1 MRLNLALAAGLLGST
16 ASVLIAPAVLA
27 QITEVTAI
35 QVNTQNGGIE
45 VVLETTDGDRPQIFT
60 VNRGNSLVADV
71 INTQLNLPDSN
82 GFLENDPAPGISSI
96 AVTQLDS
103 NSIRVQV
110 DGIGTAP
117 VGQVSQDNGRV
128 VFNFNASAT
137 ASEPTE
143 DIAVDAP
150 PPSIP
155 SPESSPEPIPASPE
169 PSPEVAQQAP
179 APTPEPLF
187 EPRIEIDGLE
197 ARRQDLSN
205 AAPTAL
211 PRAIAPPVGDIA
223 VSALDPSPSTLI
235 LGTNEV
241 IPRLVLR
248 DAPVREVLSL
258 LARAAGLNLAYVDGS
273 DEEGGFG
280 DEGESGADD
289 VTVSL
294 DIENEP
300 IQDVFNYV
308 IRISDVEASRFGR
321 TIFVS
326 PRLPDS
332 ARNTVVRTMRLN
344 QVAATDAVTYL
355 ATLGA
360 ESRLFFQRVNQT
372 FDDNGN
378 LQSETTEVP
387 TVETIEV
394 ESGASPII
402 LKGLGATVDDR
413 LNSITLYGT
422 PRTVQLA
429 MQVLTQLDARQRQ
442 VAVNVKIVDVDL
454 LATENFGTSFSFA
467 LDNDDIFFSNDGGS
481 ASLIYGRNRPPGAA
495 DVSGS
500 VTAPPTIAAP
510 IPEGAEG
517 EPFLDFP
524 PGIAPFNSENPSVV
538 PNTGNVFARPNFGT
552 ADNPFQPG
560 VTEVD
565 DDGFE
570 LSLPGLYQFPSRFLA
585 ALEAQVVNNNAKIL
599 TDPTLI
605 VQEGQAA
612 TVELTQEVV
621 TNITVNR
628 DVTSAGISETT
639 EFELANAGLT
649 LGVIL
654 DRIDDNGF
662 VTLQINP
669 TVTSPT
675 QTFDTGDGEITLLST
690 RNLQSG
696 QVRLRDGQTLVLSG
710 IISETDRTNVSK
722 VPILG
727 DLPLIG
733 SLFRRTSRSNT
744 RTEVVVLVTPEI
756 LDDSEF
762 SDFGYGYV
770 PQIETQQFINR

>member
-1 MRLNLALAAGLLGST
+1 MRHNLALAAGLLGST
-16 ASVLIAPAVLA
+16 AGVLMAPAVLA
-27 QITEVTAI
+27 QVSEVTDVQINA
-35 QVNTQNGGIE
+35 QDGGIE

-71 INTQLNLPDSN
+71 INTQLALPGGN

-103 NSIRVQV
+103 NSIRVKV

-128 VFNFNASAT
+128 VFNFSAGGT
-137 ASEPTE
+137 ALEPAAAQE
-143 DIAVDAP
+143 IPVEAP

-155 SPESSPEPIPASPE
+155 DPE
-169 PSPEVAQQAP
+169 PSNEVAQTP
-179 APTPEPLF
+179 APTPPSEPLF

-205 AAPTAL
+205 AAPTSL

-223 VSALDPSPSTLI
+223 ISALDPSPSTLI

-258 LARAAGLNLAYVDGS
+258 LARAAGLNLAYVDGEA
-273 DEEGGFG
+273 DLEDGGSEN
-280 DEGESGADD
+280 DEGADG

-294 DIENEP
+294 DVENEP
-300 IQDVFNYV
+300 IQDIFNYV
-308 IRISDVEASRFGR
+308 IRVSGVEASRFGR

-332 ARNTVVRTMRLN
+332 ARSTVVRTMRLN
-344 QVAATDAVTYL
+344 QVEAGAASTYL

-360 ESRLFFQRVNQT
+360 ETREFIPQQTIRVT
-372 FDDNGN
+372 ERD
-378 LQSETTEVP
+378 ETTGLTSTRDEIVP
-387 TVETIEV
+387 GSVNTVE
-394 ESGASPII
+394 
-402 LKGLGATVDDR
+402 VDPGKAPLLIQNLAVTADPR
-413 LNSITLYGT
+413 LNSITLVGE
-422 PRTVQLA
+422 PHSVEIA
-429 MQVLTQLDARQRQ
+429 MQMLQQLDARQRQ

-481 ASLIYGRNRPPGAA
+481 ASLIYGGNRPPTAA
-495 DVSGS
+495 ERNASITG
-500 VTAPPTIAAP
+500 PPTIAAP
-510 IPEGAEG
+510 IPDGVDEGV
-517 EPFLDFP
+517 FFDLP
-524 PGIAPFNSENPSVV
+524 PGTAPFNSGDPSVV
-538 PNTGNVFARPNFGT
+538 PNQGSIFARPSFGT
-552 ADNPFQPG
+552 SDNPFQPG
-560 VTEVD
+560 VSEVD

-612 TVELTQEVV
+612 TVQLTQEVV

-628 DVTSAGISETT
+628 DTTSGIVSETT
-639 EFELANAGLT
+639 EFELADAGLT
-649 LGVIL
+649 LGVVL

-662 VTLQINP
+662 ITLQVNP

-675 QTFDTGDGEITLLST
+675 QTFDTGEGEITLLST

-696 QVRLRDGQTLVLSG
+696 RVRLRDGQTLVLSG

-727 DLPLIG
+727 DLPIIG
-733 SLFRRTSRSNT
+733 SLFRRTTRSNT
-744 RTEVVVLVTPEI
+744 RTEAVVLVTPEI

>member
-1 MRLNLALAAGLLGST
+1 MRRNLALTAGLLGST
-16 ASVLIAPAVLA
+16 IGVLVAPAVLA
-27 QITEVTAI
+27 QITEITDV
-35 QVNTQNGGIE
+35 QVNALDDGIE

-60 VNRGNSLVADV
+60 VNRGNSLVADI
-71 INTQLNLPDSN
+71 INTQLSLPDGN
-82 GFLENDPAPGISSI
+82 GFLENNPAPGISSL

-128 VFNFNASAT
+128 VFNFNVGGI
-137 ASEPTE
+137 ASEEPASQE
-143 DIAVDAP
+143 IVVEPP

-155 SPESSPEPIPASPE
+155 DSAPVPE
-169 PSPEVAQQAP
+169 PSNEVAQAP
-179 APTPEPLF
+179 APTPTPEPLF
-187 EPRIEIDGLE
+187 EPEITIDGLE
-197 ARRQDLSN
+197 ARRQNLSN
-205 AAPTAL
+205 ASPTPL

-223 VSALDPSPSTLI
+223 VSALDPSPSTMV
-235 LGTNEV
+235 LGTNEI

-258 LARAAGLNLAYVDGS
+258 LARAAGLNLAYVDGM
-273 DEEGGFG
+273 DETEEGGN
-280 DEGESGADD
+280 DEEESADD

-308 IRISDVEASRFGR
+308 IRISGVEASRFGR

-326 PRLPDS
+326 PRLPDT
-332 ARNTVVRTMRLN
+332 ARNTVVRTVRLN
-344 QVAATDAVTYL
+344 QAPATDAVTYL

-360 ESRLFFQRVNQT
+360 ESRLFFQRINQT
-372 FDDNGN
+372 FDDEGN
-378 LQSETTEVP
+378 LQSESTEVP
-387 TVETIEV
+387 SVETIEV
-394 ESGASPII
+394 EPGESPII

-413 LNSITLYGT
+413 LNSITLYGP
-422 PRTVQLA
+422 PRTVQLG
-429 MQVLTQLDARQRQ
+429 MQILSQLDARQRQ

-467 LDNDDIFFSNDGGS
+467 VDNDDVFFSSDGGN
-481 ASLIYGRNRPPGAA
+481 ASLVYGRNRPPTSAERN
-495 DVSGS
+495 SS
-500 VTAPPTIAAP
+500 ITSPPTIAAP
-510 IPEGAEG
+510 IPEGATA
-517 EPFLDFP
+517 EPFFDIP
-524 PGIAPFNSENPSVV
+524 PGSAPFNSEEGSLV
-538 PNTGNVFARPNFGT
+538 PNAGNPFARPNFGT

-565 DDGFE
+565 DEFE
-570 LSLPGLYQFPSRFLA
+570 FSLPGLYQFPSRFLA

-612 TVELTQEVV
+612 TVQLTQEVV

-628 DVTSAGISETT
+628 DVTSGGISETT

-662 VTLQINP
+662 ITLQVNP

-675 QTFDTGDGEITLLST
+675 QTFDTGEGEITLLST

-710 IISETDRTNVSK
+710 IISETDRSNVSK

-756 LDDSEF
+756 LDDSDF

>member
-1 MRLNLALAAGLLGST
+1 MRRNLVLAGLLGST
-16 ASVLIAPAVLA
+16 AGALVAPAVLA
-27 QITEVTAI
+27 QVTEVTDV
-35 QVNTQNGGIE
+35 QVNAQNGGIE

-60 VNRGNSLVADV
+60 VSRGNSLVADV
-71 INTQLNLPDSN
+71 INTQLALPSGN

-103 NSIRVQV
+103 NSIRVKV
-110 DGIGTAP
+110 DGIGTTPA
-117 VGQVSQDNGRV
+117 GQVSQDNGRV
-128 VFNFNASAT
+128 VFNFSAGGT
-137 ASEPTE
+137 ASEPAPQE
-143 DIAVDAP
+143 IAVEPP

-155 SPESSPEPIPASPE
+155 TPEASSN
-169 PSPEVAQQAP
+169 EVAQAP
-179 APTPEPLF
+179 AEPTTPSRPLF
-187 EPRIEIDGLE
+187 EPKIEIDGLE
-197 ARRQDLSN
+197 ARRQNLSN
-205 AAPTAL
+205 SAPTTL

-223 VSALDPSPSTLI
+223 ISALDPSPSTLI

-258 LARAAGLNLAYVDGS
+258 LARAAGLNLAYTDPVIDDVFAVESG
-273 DEEGGFG
+273 DEE
-280 DEGESGADD
+280 EVPE

-308 IRISDVEASRFGR
+308 IRLSGVEASRFGR

-332 ARNTVVRTMRLN
+332 ARNTVVRTVRLN
-344 QVAATDAVTYL
+344 QVSAIDASSYL

-360 ESRLFFQRVNQT
+360 ETRQLLQGGLRRT
-372 FDDNGN
+372 FDADGGVTSTEPVPPRVITVKVEPGN
-378 LQSETTEVP
+378 
-387 TVETIEV
+387 
-394 ESGASPII
+394 SPV
-402 LKGLGATVDDR
+402 LLSGLGVASDER
-413 LNSITLYGT
+413 LNSVTLIGT
-422 PRTVQLA
+422 PRVVQLA
-429 MQVLTQLDARQRQ
+429 MQSLQQLDARQRQ

-481 ASLIYGRNRPPGAA
+481 ASLIYGRNRPPTAGERN
-495 DVSGS
+495 GS

-510 IPEGAEG
+510 IPEGVDEG
-517 EPFLDFP
+517 VFLDLP
-524 PGIAPFNSENPSVV
+524 PGSAPFNSGTASVV
-538 PNTGNVFARPNFGT
+538 PNSGTIFSRPAFGT
-552 ADNPFQPG
+552 ADNPFQTG
-560 VTEVD
+560 VSEVD
-565 DDGFE
+565 TDGFE

-612 TVELTQEVV
+612 TVQLTQEVV

-628 DVTSAGISETT
+628 DTTSGIVSETT
-639 EFELANAGLT
+639 EFELADAGLT

-662 VTLQINP
+662 ITLQVNP

-675 QTFDTGDGEITLLST
+675 QTFDTGEGEITLLST

-710 IISETDRTNVSK
+710 IISETDRTSVSK

-727 DLPLIG
+727 DLPIIG
-733 SLFRRTSRSNT
+733 SLFRRTNRSNT